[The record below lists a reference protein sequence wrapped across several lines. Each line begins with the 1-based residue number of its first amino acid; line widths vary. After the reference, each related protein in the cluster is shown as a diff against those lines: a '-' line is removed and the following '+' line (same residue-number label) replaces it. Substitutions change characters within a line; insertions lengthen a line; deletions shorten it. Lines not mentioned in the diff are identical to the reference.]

1 MKKVIIPL
9 VILIVIC
16 LGLGM
21 YGFYLSKNTKEEKV
35 NANIK
40 YKYYINGKKVANLP
54 GEDEGYQFEEYK
66 CTNGVT
72 GKWSEKKWE
81 FKTKG
86 DTSSTCKLYFVDREY
101 EVEMIA
107 PEGITISGDTLLKVK
122 KEENAEFV
130 IAVKEGISIKE
141 VECTNDQTTKLE
153 DGKITVEKVTNDT
166 QCTIATEDAEYTI
179 EAAVIGGKVTNSKQ
193 QVKFGQNVVFKVTP
207 NSSQILDSVNCT
219 NGQNGTYSNG
229 NLTITK
235 ITNNTKCTV
244 TFKSSQYTVTVTAK
258 NATVTPKTK
267 TVAANGTVSF
277 SVVPTAEN
285 AQILK
290 NTCSAKGKWNGNSYK
305 ITGVTSNMNC
315 SLEFTVPK
323 AGVTITE

>member
-16 LGLGM
+16 IGLGIF
-21 YGFYLSKNTKEEKV
+21 GFYLNKNKKEEIK
-35 NANIK
+35 NINIK
-40 YKYYINGKKVANLP
+40 YKYYINGKKVENLP
-54 GEDEGYQFEEYK
+54 GEDEGYQFDEYK

-86 DTSSTCKLYFVDREY
+86 DKSSTCKLYFVDREY

-130 IAVKEGISIKE
+130 MAVKEGISIKE
-141 VECTNDQTTKLE
+141 VACTNDQTTKIEE
-153 DGKITVEKVTNDT
+153 DKITVENVTDDT
-166 QCTIATEDAEYTI
+166 QCTIATEDAEYTV
-179 EAAVIGGKVTNSKQ
+179 EAATIGGKVTNSKQ

-207 NSSQILDSVNCT
+207 NASKILDSVSCT

-229 NLTITK
+229 NLIITK
-235 ITNNTKCTV
+235 VTNNTKCTV
-244 TFKSSQYTVTVTAK
+244 TFKSNQYTVTVTAK

-267 TVAANGTVSF
+267 TVAMNGTVTF
-277 SVVPTAEN
+277 SVVPTN
-285 AQILK
+285 PKYVLSK
-290 NTCSAKGKWNGNSYK
+290 NSCLNKGGHMNGTNSYEIK
-305 ITGVTSNMNC
+305 GVTSNINC
-315 SLEFTVPK
+315 TLEFGPK
-323 AGVTITE
+323 VIVD